1 MAAGKCLFSIMARPL
16 LKRVVLCTG
25 ILVGG
30 CVTDKE
36 NFATEPKVIVD
47 IAQILERGYL
57 NALIDNNSVS
67 YFIYRGEP
75 LGYEYELL
83 KRLSERL
90 KVDLK
95 ITIISGVED
104 AIDRLNRG
112 EGDIIAFPLTIT
124 SERRQW
130 IDFTDTHFTTS
141 QVLVQKK
148 PAGWE
153 DNPDLVEDSL
163 IRNPAGLLGKEVYV
177 MKQSSFVERLR
188 NLSTELGGEI
198 IVLED
203 SSGAETESLIRQVQ
217 SGQIKYTVADQT
229 FGLVNATYYP
239 DLDVKT
245 VLSAPQQIA
254 WALRQNSPALRD
266 SINAWMSDL
275 KGSGRFKIIYD
286 KYFNSLKTTR
296 KRMQS
301 EYYSVAGES
310 LSKYDDIIK
319 ESAAAVGMDW
329 RLVASVTY
337 QESAFNPRVESWA
350 GAMGLM
356 QLMPATV
363 QQFKVV
369 NVMDPREN
377 IQAGVKV
384 LKHLDGIWSRTVSDT
399 TQRIKFVL
407 ASYNAGLSHVADAR
421 NLARKYGKDP
431 SRWDD
436 NVEDYMQLLTNS
448 KYYRDAVVAAGYCR
462 CEFPVRYVKE
472 VLGRYEDYKLHFPD
486 HDSSL

>member
-1 MAAGKCLFSIMARPL
+1 MANPL
-16 LKRVVLCTG
+16 LNRVFLCTG
-25 ILVGG
+25 MLAGA
-30 CVTDKE
+30 CNFTDKQ
-36 NFATEPKVIVD
+36 NFATEPKVELD
-47 IAQILERGYL
+47 IAQILDRGYL

-90 KVDLK
+90 NVDLK

-112 EGDIIAFPLTIT
+112 EGDILAFPLTIT

-130 IDFTDTHFTTS
+130 IDFTETHFTTS

-148 PAGWE
+148 PVGWE
-153 DNPDLVEDSL
+153 ENPSMVEDSL
-163 IRNPAGLLGKEVYV
+163 VRNPAELLGKEVYV
-177 MKQSSFVERLR
+177 MKQSAFVERLR

-198 IVLED
+198 LVKED

-217 SGQIKYTVADQT
+217 SGDIKYTVADQT

-239 DLDVKT
+239 ELDVKT
-245 VLSAPQQIA
+245 VLSVPQQIA
-254 WALRQNSPALRD
+254 WGLRHNSPGLRD
-266 SINAWMSDL
+266 SINTWMADL
-275 KGSGRFKIIYD
+275 KNSGRFKIIYD
-286 KYFNSLKTTR
+286 KYFNGLKTTR

-301 EYYSVAGES
+301 DYNSVAGEN
-310 LSKYDDIIK
+310 LSRYDDLIK
-319 ESAAAVGMDW
+319 ESASAIGWDW
-329 RLVASVTY
+329 RLIASVTY
-337 QESAFNPRVESWA
+337 QESGFNPKVESWA

-363 QQFKVV
+363 SQFKVG
-369 NVMDPREN
+369 NVMDPRQN
-377 IQAGVKV
+377 IQAGVRV
-384 LKHLDGIWSRTVSDT
+384 LKHLDGIWSRTVTDPD
-399 TQRIKFVL
+399 QRIKFVL

-421 NLARKYGKDP
+421 NLTRKYGKDP
-431 SRWDD
+431 AVWDD
-436 NVEDYMQLLTNS
+436 NVEAYMQLLTES
-448 KYYRDAVVAAGYCR
+448 RYYRDGVVAAGYCR

-472 VLGRYEDYKLHFPD
+472 VLGRYEDYKLHYQ
-486 HDSSL
+486 

>member
-1 MAAGKCLFSIMARPL
+1 MSCAVNGRSILCAAL
-16 LKRVVLCTG
+16 LISNSC
-25 ILVGG
+25 GG
-30 CVTDKE
+30 PDGE
-36 NFATEPKVIVD
+36 FATEPTVSLD
-47 IAQILERGYL
+47 IPEIKRRGYI

-83 KRLSERL
+83 KLLSERL
-90 KVDLK
+90 QVDLK

-124 SERRQW
+124 TERRQW

-153 DNPDLVEDSL
+153 DNPDIIEDSL
-163 IRNPAGLLGKEVYV
+163 IRDPAGLLGKEVYV
-177 MKQSSFVERLR
+177 MKQSAFVERLR

-198 IVLED
+198 TIKED

-245 VLSAPQQIA
+245 VLSLPQQIA
-254 WALRQNSPALRD
+254 WALRLNSPALRD
-266 SINAWMSDL
+266 SANAWMYDL
-275 KGSGRFKIIYD
+275 KGSGRFKLIYD

-310 LSKYDDIIK
+310 LSRFDDIIK
-319 ESAAAVGMDW
+319 ESAAAAGMDW
-329 RLVASVTY
+329 RLIASVTF

-363 QQFKVV
+363 EQFKVV
-369 NVMDPREN
+369 NVMDPKQN

-384 LKHLDGIWSRTVSDT
+384 LKHLDRIWSRTVSDT

-421 NLARKYGKDP
+421 NLAKKYGKNP
-431 SRWDD
+431 SLWDD
-436 NVEDYMQLLTNS
+436 HVEEYMQLLTDS
-448 KYYRDAVVAAGYCR
+448 RYYRDEVVVAGYCR

-472 VLGRYEDYKLHFPD
+472 ILDRYEDYKLHFPD
-486 HDSSL
+486 HDSSF